1 MKYVYYNMKI
11 KNLIIVGMFIL
22 TACDLEIA
30 DLTGNGAY
38 IINTE
43 VLVKSNTNFPISS
56 ALVKMEWK
64 IDDYYISNRDSSY
77 TISDGTVTLQAY
89 IENLYISNQSP
100 QIYFYVSSSGFQNDT
115 IIINQKLTNL
125 IFSQLASI
133 NTVLNL
139 INLYITVSNAF

>member
-77 TISDGTVTLQAY
+77 TNSDGTVTLQAY
-89 IENLYISNQSP
+89 IENLYISNQPP

-115 IIINQKLTNL
+115 IIINANPFTSDMLDTLTN
-125 IFSQLASI
+125 QYVQNI
-133 NTVLNL
+133 NYTIYLVPE
-139 INLYITVSNAF
+139 